1 MTHSESEVLEK
12 NPRKA
17 DHDVNPLMLNRW
29 SPRAMSGEEISDED
43 LMRLFEA
50 ARWAPSSYNGQ
61 PWRFIYA
68 KRNTQYWDSLFN
80 LMATSNQTWAKNAAV
95 LVVIISRKN
104 FEFNE
109 KPSITHQF
117 DSGSAWE
124 NLALQAETQQLVTHA
139 MQGFDYQKAR
149 EVLAIPDSFDVMAM
163 VAIGKPAP
171 KDSLPSELQQM
182 EAPSDRKP
190 LSELIMEGRFRI

>member
-1 MTHSESEVLEK
+1 MTPSESEILEK
-12 NPRKA
+12 NTRKA
-17 DHDVNPLMLNRW
+17 DHDVNPLLLNRW

-80 LMATSNQTWAKNAAV
+80 LMVSPNQTWAKNAAV
-95 LVVIISRKN
+95 LVVIVSRKN

-117 DSGSAWE
+117 DSGAAWE
-124 NLALQAETQQLVTHA
+124 NLALQAETQHLVTHA
-139 MQGFDYQKAR
+139 MQGFEYQKAR

-171 KDSLPSELQQM
+171 KEILPSQLQQR

-190 LSELIMEGRFRI
+190 LSELIMEGRFRN